1 MATFNLNGLGT
12 PKGATPTIM
21 RVRIENYSQE

>member
-12 PKGATPTIM
+12 PKVQPTIM